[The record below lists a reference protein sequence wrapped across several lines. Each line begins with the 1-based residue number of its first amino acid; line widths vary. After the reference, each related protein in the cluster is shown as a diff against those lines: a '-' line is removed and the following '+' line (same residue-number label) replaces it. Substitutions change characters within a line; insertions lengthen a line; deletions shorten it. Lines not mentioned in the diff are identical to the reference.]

1 MAEEAEV
8 VEGVEGAF
16 PEEVQPVAEASHHDP
31 AVNPAAGNRA
41 KRYQKAARNEGIKQR
56 IRGRA
61 PGEINGAARK
71 IARNGRIRT
80 GKISRTKE
88 KTARKTGRTSSKMS
102 MMIIGMTVI
111 LFMLVLR
118 SVLHL
123 LERQP
128 I

>member
-1 MAEEAEV
+1 MVAGAEV
-8 VEGVEGAF
+8 VEGVEGAS
-16 PEEVQPVAEASHHDP
+16 PEEVLP
-31 AVNPAAGNRA
+31 AVEDSRRDPAGNRA
-41 KRYQKAARNEGIKQR
+41 ERYQKAVRNEGIKQR

-118 SVLHL
+118 SVLQL